1 MGILGVGVKTLV
13 EVSGI
18 QKSFGNRKVLKDIN
32 FTIGT
37 PNSIGIT
44 GHNGSG
50 KSTLM
55 KILAQIVSPTKG
67 KVTIKCDDNELPAE
81 RHLEVIKMVAP
92 EMALYEMLTAY
103 ENLRFFATLASVPMP
118 KAEQD
123 RLLEMVGLAD
133 RGDDLVGAYSS
144 GMKQRLKYAVALLA
158 RPEVLLLDEPTSNLD
173 DEGKQIVINIMK
185 QQQNE
190 RILIIATNEQEDL
203 KRVASVIRLDS

>member
-1 MGILGVGVKTLV
+1 MKTKV

-32 FTIGT
+32 FTIET

-55 KILAQIVSPTKG
+55 KILAQIIAPTKG
-67 KVTIKCDDNELPAE
+67 KVTIKCDGNELPAE

-92 EMALYEMLTAY
+92 EMALYEMLTAH
-103 ENLRFFATLASVPMP
+103 ENLRFFATLASVPLP

-123 RLLEMVGLAD
+123 RLLELVGLAD

-158 RPEVLLLDEPTSNLD
+158 EPEILLLDEPTSNLD

-185 QQQNE
+185 QQQND
-190 RILIIATNEQEDL
+190 RILIIATNEHEDL
-203 KRVASVIRLDS
+203 NRVASVIKLDS

>member
-1 MGILGVGVKTLV
+1 MGHLGEGVTTV
-13 EVSGI
+13 IEVSGI
-18 QKSFGNRKVLKDIN
+18 QKSFGDRKVLKDIN
-32 FTIGT
+32 FTIET

-55 KILAQIVSPTKG
+55 KILAQIIAPTKG
-67 KVTIKCDDNELPAE
+67 KVTIKHDGKELPAD

-92 EMALYEMLTAY
+92 EMALYEMLSAY
-103 ENLRFFATLASVPMP
+103 ENLEFFAKLASVPMP
-118 KAEQD
+118 KSEQD
-123 RLLEMVGLAD
+123 RLLDLVGLAG
-133 RGDDLVGAYSS
+133 RGDDFVGAYSS

-158 RPEVLLLDEPTSNLD
+158 KPEILLLDEPTSNLD
-173 DEGKQIVINIMK
+173 DEGKQIVVNIMK

-203 KRVASVIRLDS
+203 NRVASVIRLDN

>member
-1 MGILGVGVKTLV
+1 MGNLGVDVDISLV
-13 EVSGI
+13 VEGI
-18 QKSFGNRKVLKDIN
+18 QKSFGERKVLKDIN
-32 FTIGT
+32 FSLSA

-55 KILAQIVSPTKG
+55 KILAQTIAPTRG
-67 KVTIKCDDNELPAE
+67 KVSIRCNGTQLTAD

-118 KAEQD
+118 RSEQD
-123 RLLEMVGLAD
+123 RLLEQVGLAG
-133 RGDDLVGAYSS
+133 RGEDLVGTYSS

-158 RPEVLLLDEPTSNLD
+158 EPGILLLDEPTSNLD
-173 DEGKQIVINIMK
+173 DDGKTIVTRIMN
-185 QQQNE
+185 QQQSQ
-190 RILIIATNEQEDL
+190 RILIIATNEHEDL
-203 KRVASVIRLDS
+203 SRVAGIIKLDS

>member
-1 MGILGVGVKTLV
+1 MGILGVSVKTLV

-32 FTIGT
+32 FTIET

-55 KILAQIVSPTKG
+55 KILAQIISPTKG
-67 KVTIKCDDNELPAE
+67 KVTVKCDGNELPAE

-118 KAEQD
+118 KTEQD
-123 RLLEMVGLAD
+123 RLLEVVGLAD

-158 RPEVLLLDEPTSNLD
+158 QPEVLLLDEPTSNLD

-185 QQQNE
+185 QQQSE

-203 KRVASVIRLDS
+203 KRVASVIKLDN

>member
-1 MGILGVGVKTLV
+1 MGHLGEGVTTV
-13 EVSGI
+13 IEVSGI
-18 QKSFGNRKVLKDIN
+18 QKSFGDRKVLKDIN
-32 FTIGT
+32 FTIET

-55 KILAQIVSPTKG
+55 KILAQIIAPTKG
-67 KVTIKCDDNELPAE
+67 KVTIKNDGKELPAD

-92 EMALYEMLTAY
+92 EMALYEMLSAY
-103 ENLRFFATLASVPMP
+103 ENLEFFAKLASVSMP
-118 KAEQD
+118 KSEQD
-123 RLLEMVGLAD
+123 RLLDLVGLAG
-133 RGDDLVGAYSS
+133 RGDDFVGAYSS

-158 RPEVLLLDEPTSNLD
+158 KPEILLLDEPTSNLD
-173 DEGKQIVINIMK
+173 DEGKQIVVNIMK

-203 KRVASVIRLDS
+203 NRVASVIRLDN

>member
-1 MGILGVGVKTLV
+1 MGHLGEGVTTV
-13 EVSGI
+13 IEVSGI
-18 QKSFGNRKVLKDIN
+18 QKSFGDRKVLKDIN
-32 FTIGT
+32 FTIET

-55 KILAQIVSPTKG
+55 KILAQIIAPTKG
-67 KVTIKCDDNELPAE
+67 KVTIKHDGNELPAD

-92 EMALYEMLTAY
+92 EMALYEMLSAY
-103 ENLRFFATLASVPMP
+103 ENLEFFAKLASVPMP
-118 KAEQD
+118 KSEQD
-123 RLLEMVGLAD
+123 RLLDLVGLAG
-133 RGDDLVGAYSS
+133 RGDDFVGAYSS

-158 RPEVLLLDEPTSNLD
+158 KPEILLLDEPTSNLD
-173 DEGKQIVINIMK
+173 DEGKQIVVNIMK

-203 KRVASVIRLDS
+203 NRVASVIRLDN

>member
-1 MGILGVGVKTLV
+1 MGNLGAGVKTKV

-32 FTIGT
+32 FTIET

-55 KILAQIVSPTKG
+55 KILAQIIAPTKG
-67 KVTIKCDDNELPAE
+67 KVTIKCDGNELPAE

-103 ENLRFFATLASVPMP
+103 ENLRFFATLASVPLP
-118 KAEQD
+118 KAEQG
-123 RLLEMVGLAD
+123 RLLELVGLAD

-158 RPEVLLLDEPTSNLD
+158 EPEILLLDEPTSNLD

-185 QQQNE
+185 QQQND
-190 RILIIATNEQEDL
+190 RILIIATNEHEDL
-203 KRVASVIRLDS
+203 NRVASVIKLDS

>member
-1 MGILGVGVKTLV
+1 MGHLGEGVTTV
-13 EVSGI
+13 IEVSGI
-18 QKSFGNRKVLKDIN
+18 QKSFGDRKVFKDIN
-32 FTIGT
+32 FTIET
-37 PNSIGIT
+37 PHSIGIT

-55 KILAQIVSPTKG
+55 KILAQIIAPTKG
-67 KVTIKCDDNELPAE
+67 KVTIKYDGRQLPAE

-103 ENLRFFATLASVPMP
+103 ENLEFFAKLASVPMP
-118 KAEQD
+118 KSEQD
-123 RLLEMVGLAD
+123 RLLELVGLAG

-158 RPEVLLLDEPTSNLD
+158 KPEILLLDEPTSNLD
-173 DEGKQIVINIMK
+173 DDGKQIVINIMK

-203 KRVASVIRLDS
+203 NRVASVIRLDS

>member
-1 MGILGVGVKTLV
+1 MGHLGEGVTTV
-13 EVSGI
+13 IEVSGI
-18 QKSFGNRKVLKDIN
+18 QKSFGDRKVLKDIN
-32 FTIGT
+32 FTIET

-55 KILAQIVSPTKG
+55 KILAQIIAPTKG
-67 KVTIKCDDNELPAE
+67 KVTIKHDGNELPAD

-92 EMALYEMLTAY
+92 EMALYEMLSAY
-103 ENLRFFATLASVPMP
+103 ENLEFFAKLASVPMP
-118 KAEQD
+118 KSEQD
-123 RLLEMVGLAD
+123 RLLDLVGLAG
-133 RGDDLVGAYSS
+133 RGDDFVGAYSS

-158 RPEVLLLDEPTSNLD
+158 KPEILLLDEPTSNLD

-203 KRVASVIRLDS
+203 NRVASVIRLDN